1 MALHLW
7 KPARLTNPGM
17 KKKTNKKTKKTKKQN
32 KTKKKTT
39 LCLTWCIFQI
49 RGLWGLSQSKMEEEF
64 RGLVRMVTP
73 LSEKDPLATNHQN
86 PALLLPAKRKL
97 YSNTCTRQ

>member
-32 KTKKKTT
+32 KTKKNNPM
-39 LCLTWCIFQI
+39 
-49 RGLWGLSQSKMEEEF
+49 SY
-64 RGLVRMVTP
+64 MVYISNSGALGAVP
-73 LSEKDPLATNHQN
+73 EQN
-86 PALLLPAKRKL
+86 GGGIQRP
-97 YSNTCTRQ
+97 C